1 MGENVIPYDGGTTTG
16 SHTCDCIE
24 RLPCGNIKH
33 DQIDYK
39 VDQCCSKIGGDDQD
53 QYVGCGNGSRHYN
66 ILKFNRFF
74 QAGCNIKYEQ
84 DLDKF

>member
-1 MGENVIPYDGGTTTG
+1 MALNKQEEPK
-16 SHTCDCIE
+16 
-24 RLPCGNIKH
+24 LPVEH
-33 DQIDYK
+33 
-39 VDQCCSKIGGDDQD
+39 KIGGDDQD